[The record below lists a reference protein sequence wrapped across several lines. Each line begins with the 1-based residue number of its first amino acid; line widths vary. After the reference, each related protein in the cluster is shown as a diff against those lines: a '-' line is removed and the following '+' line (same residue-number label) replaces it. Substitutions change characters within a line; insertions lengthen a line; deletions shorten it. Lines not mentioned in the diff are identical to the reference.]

1 MCRLNFI
8 PTYFSGTREDKK
20 SRVHDLGKSR
30 PCTRLSYEDLRPF
43 SAYVLQLP
51 HHLHHL
57 LT

>member
-1 MCRLNFI
+1 MCRLIFI
-8 PTYFSGTREDKK
+8 PTYFSGTRKGKK
-20 SRVHDLGKSR
+20 MPGTRIEESR
-30 PCTRLSYEDLRPF
+30 PCTRLSFEDVRLA

>member
-1 MCRLNFI
+1 M
-8 PTYFSGTREDKK
+8 PGTRIEE
-20 SRVHDLGKSR
+20 SR
-30 PCTRLSYEDLRPF
+30 PCTRLSFEGLRLL

>member
-1 MCRLNFI
+1 MCRLIFI
-8 PTYFSGTREDKK
+8 PTYFSGTREGKK
-20 SRVHDLGKSR
+20 MPGTRPGESR
-30 PCTRLSYEDLRPF
+30 PCTRLSFEDVRLA